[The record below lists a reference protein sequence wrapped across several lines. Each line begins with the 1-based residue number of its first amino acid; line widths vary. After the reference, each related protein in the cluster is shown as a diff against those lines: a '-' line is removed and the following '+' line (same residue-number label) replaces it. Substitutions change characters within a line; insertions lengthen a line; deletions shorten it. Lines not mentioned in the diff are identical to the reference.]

1 MPNETALA
9 DDGASCIEL
18 AASECATSSHL
29 KVRLF
34 QTRVKLRAAVE
45 LALKIGTGAA
55 CVFET
60 IPSRDVDRELF
71 AELLAEEEAE
81 EEAEE
86 VKAEEE
92 EEEDASVLMLPRM
105 G

>member
-9 DDGASCIEL
+9 DGAFCVES

-45 LALKIGTGAA
+45 LALAIGTDA
-55 CVFET
+55 VVE
-60 IPSRDVDRELF
+60 EL
-71 AELLAEEEAE
+71 
-81 EEAEE
+81 
-86 VKAEEE
+86 
-92 EEEDASVLMLPRM
+92 
-105 G
+105 

>member
-9 DDGASCIEL
+9 DDGTFCIES

-45 LALKIGTGAA
+45 LALEIGTGA
-55 CVFET
+55 VVEEF
-60 IPSRDVDRELF
+60 PSRDVVRELF